1 MEQQRSPVVEP
12 QEGNLERRLR
22 DLTLKWFTDTQAPL
36 IARDGTV
43 PPWFQGYISR
53 KETEDLMKDQ
63 PEGCFLIRLSD
74 KAIGYILSY
83 RGQDRCRH
91 FVITQNK
98 SGQFAV
104 SGDTKTHDSLA
115 NLIEYYKSCPI
126 EPFGEKLTTS
136 CFQTPSSEVYD
147 VVQVDLKDR
156 PTVSM
161 KAMKAMKDMWSIRTP
176 HHGPEHSPDHAPN
189 NAPDHASDRKFNCTP
204 DRTPNCTPNHTPN
217 RTPDRTPNRTPD
229 RTPNRTP
236 DRTPNCTTN
245 HTPNPTLNHTPNCT
259 PDCTPNCTPNHTP
272 NPTLNHTPNRTPDR
286 TPNRTPNHTPNP
298 TLNHTPNC
306 TPDRTPNCTSNHT
319 PNPTLNHTPNR
330 TPDRTPTRTPD
341 RTPNPTL
348 NHTPS
353 CTPYQ
358 DCPPALPPK
367 TCNRRAAPTISYDLN
382 TPPEILPR
390 QPRGGAALRNSLSSS
405 LNSQLVHNKS
415 NTKIQPQLTEQKS
428 LKISPTTHLN
438 TCNAG
443 LGGGSLPCIQPNS
456 QEVKP
461 TGGVVPAMGTVYSEL
476 NLETFR
482 SVSLP
487 ILDNSQGMQHPYRQT
502 AFNPPKLPSSPCKR
516 ATCQTYSLLDPR
528 EHCLQWAA
536 QGLPSS
542 SSLDK
547 LNINPLY
554 QTTWE
559 DCQWAPHSCIP
570 GPVEPRHPSGSQ
582 QDQDTYDQVPH
593 EIPPARFLTDNTYEL
608 IPDQSFQGSSRT
620 HPSISNTYELIQD
633 QCLKDDLNSNTYET
647 LNDLQPKHSESG
659 LGIKV
664 GPP

>member
-53 KETEDLMKDQ
+53 K
-63 PEGCFLIRLSD
+63 
-74 KAIGYILSY
+74 
-83 RGQDRCRH
+83 GQDRCRH

-104 SGDTKTHDSLA
+104 SGDTETHDSLA

-161 KAMKAMKDMWSIRTP
+161 KAMKDMWSIRTP
-176 HHGPEHSPDHAPN
+176 HHGPKHSPDHAPN
-189 NAPDHASDRKFNCTP
+189 NAPDHASDREFNCTP

-229 RTPNRTP
+229 RTPN
-236 DRTPNCTTN
+236 
-245 HTPNPTLNHTPNCT
+245 
-259 PDCTPNCTPNHTP
+259 
-272 NPTLNHTPNRTPDR
+272 
-286 TPNRTPNHTPNP
+286 
-298 TLNHTPNC
+298 
-306 TPDRTPNCTSNHT
+306 
-319 PNPTLNHTPNR
+319 PTLNHTPNR
-330 TPDRTPTRTPD
+330 TPDRTPTRIPDCTPNRTAD
-341 RTPNPTL
+341 RTP
-348 NHTPS
+348 S
-353 CTPYQ
+353 RTPYQ

-382 TPPEILPR
+382 TPPE
-390 QPRGGAALRNSLSSS
+390 
-405 LNSQLVHNKS
+405 
-415 NTKIQPQLTEQKS
+415 
-428 LKISPTTHLN
+428 
-438 TCNAG
+438 
-443 LGGGSLPCIQPNS
+443 
-456 QEVKP
+456 EVKP

-487 ILDNSQGMQHPYRQT
+487 ILDNSQGMQHPYRQA

-528 EHCLQWAA
+528 EHSLQWAA

-559 DCQWAPHSCIP
+559 DCQWVPHSCVP

-593 EIPPARFLTDNTYEL
+593 EPPPARFLIDNTYEL